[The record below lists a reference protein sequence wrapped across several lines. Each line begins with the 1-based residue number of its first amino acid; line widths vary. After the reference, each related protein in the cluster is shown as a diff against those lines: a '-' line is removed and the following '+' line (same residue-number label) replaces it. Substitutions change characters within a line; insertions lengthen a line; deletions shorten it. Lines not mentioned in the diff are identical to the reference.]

1 MMREKEKPMPP
12 SKLAIVI
19 PTYCRADLLAHG
31 IERMAPALIA
41 NNVALYISD
50 DSPDDDTETMLRRF
64 SDRLP
69 ALHYRRNTP
78 ALRHDRNIV
87 STLLWPVEP
96 YAWLVGDAGI
106 VAPGGLERVLA
117 ILTDQDFLFVNSH
130 APETADTSRMTGE
143 AARTFVRD
151 MLWHQTL
158 TGATVYSSR
167 IRNWLGSHAPDARG
181 LTTNFPHLAAIL
193 DFMGTHDV
201 VVGWT
206 GTRSTFFSPKESYWR
221 KRMLSV
227 FVEDWAAVV
236 RRQPSIIHPAEQS
249 AVLRS
254 HAANTGLFGTD
265 TLLELRRD
273 GVLNAAYLHAH
284 PDAWHAL
291 DKPAWL
297 LRLITRLP
305 LPILESGWEVAKR
318 VRRASG
324 RSKD

>member
-1 MMREKEKPMPP
+1 MPP
-12 SKLAIVI
+12 SRLAIVM

-87 STLLWPVEP
+87 STLLWPTEP
-96 YAWLVGDAGI
+96 YAWLLGDAGI
-106 VAPGGLERVLA
+106 IKPSGLERVLK
-117 ILTDQDFLFVNSH
+117 ILTDQDVLFVNSH
-130 APETADTSRMTGE
+130 AQETADIPRMTSE

-158 TGATVYSSR
+158 TGATVYHSR
-167 IRNWLGSHAPDARG
+167 IRDWLGSHAPESQG

-193 DFMGTHDV
+193 DFMATHDLT
-201 VVGWT
+201 VGWV
-206 GTRSTFFSPKESYWR
+206 GTRSTSFSPKESYWR

-236 RRQPSIIHPAEQS
+236 RRQPGIIHPDERP

-273 GVLNAAYLHAH
+273 GVLNAAYLRAH
-284 PDAWHAL
+284 LDAWPAL

-305 LPILESGWEVAKR
+305 LPILESGWKVAKR
-318 VRRASG
+318 IRRTSG
-324 RSKD
+324 RSKN